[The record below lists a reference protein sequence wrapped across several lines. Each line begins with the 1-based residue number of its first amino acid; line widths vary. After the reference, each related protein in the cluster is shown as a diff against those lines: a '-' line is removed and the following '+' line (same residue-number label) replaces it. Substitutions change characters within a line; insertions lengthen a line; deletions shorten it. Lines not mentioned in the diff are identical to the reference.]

1 LSCKARFYLGTYAI
15 LIPAVIRC
23 SIMTNSTTLTPDNRT
38 GRYAVWLLVLLAVP
52 TGVGLLLDAHITVM
66 TQSMLYVLAV
76 VVGAYVLPAAASMAC
91 AVLAVVGLNFFFVPP
106 RWTFAVDSQ
115 EHLVALVVMMVVALV
130 ISQLSQRLRRN
141 TALARLHARRAEQ
154 LQTLA
159 SELALCTDAAA
170 AARAGA
176 RHVAQAFDGP
186 TVLALQSDRQLSGVD
201 AATEIMPSMQ
211 DGLRAAMREAAVLGP
226 GTGRW
231 PGLNA
236 WYLPLGSGQQMHG
249 AVCVQNIEASDDAGR
264 EHAQALCALIAQAL
278 ERLRLGREMAMAD
291 ERSTRQQLQNT
302 FLAAV
307 SHDLRTPLAAM
318 VGNASSLRTQR
329 DKMTTDEQATL
340 LDGIVLSA
348 SHLSRLTEN
357 TLQLVQLANSDQ
369 PLALDWESMEEIA
382 GACVARQRQAGGGT
396 RLRLHLAAGLPLV
409 RVNAVLIAQL
419 LDNLLDNALKY
430 SEDAVDLKVRVCN
443 GHMQIL
449 VQDRGPVIPKELQTQ
464 IFEPY
469 SRGDRSGK
477 QGAGLGL
484 ALCRAIALAH
494 GGRISLRARQAGG
507 NSFRVCL
514 TLAAEPPLAP
524 PGDAV

>member
-1 LSCKARFYLGTYAI
+1 M
-15 LIPAVIRC
+15 IR
-23 SIMTNSTTLTPDNRT
+23 ITTLPPGNRAS
-38 GRYAVWLLVLLAVP
+38 RQAMWLLALLALP
-52 TGVGLLLDAHITVM
+52 TGMGFVLDTHVTVM
-66 TQSMLYVLAV
+66 TQAMFYVLAV
-76 VVGAYVLPAAASMAC
+76 VVGAYVLPAAASVAC
-91 AVLAVVGLNFFFVPP
+91 AVLGVVCLNFFFVPP

-115 EHLVALVVMMVVALV
+115 EHFVALVVMLVVALV

-141 TALARLHARRAEQ
+141 TALARLHASRAEQ
-154 LQTLA
+154 LQSLA

-170 AARAGA
+170 AARVAA
-176 RHVAQAFDGP
+176 RHLTHAFEGPSTLAIRNGDGQ
-186 TVLALQSDRQLSGVD
+186 LQGVD
-201 AATEIMPSMQ
+201 GAVELPPALQ

-249 AVCVQNIEASDDAGR
+249 AVCVQHIEAADESGR
-264 EHAQALCALIAQAL
+264 EHAHALCALVGQAL
-278 ERLRLGREMAMAD
+278 ERLRLGRDMALAD
-291 ERSTRQQLQNT
+291 ERNTRQQLQNT

-307 SHDLRTPLAAM
+307 SHDLRTPLAAL
-318 VGNASSLRTQR
+318 VGNASSLLTQR
-329 DKMTTDEQATL
+329 DKMTAHEQSAL
-340 LDGIVLSA
+340 LDGIVRSA
-348 SHLSRLTEN
+348 THLSQLTEN
-357 TLQLVQLANSDQ
+357 TLQLVQLGNSDQ
-369 PLALDWESMEEIA
+369 LLALDWESMEEIA
-382 GACVARQRQAGGGT
+382 GACVARLRQAGAGARI
-396 RLRLHLAAGLPLV
+396 RLQISADVPLV
-409 RVNAVLIAQL
+409 RVNAVLMAQL

-430 SEDAVDLKVRVCN
+430 SEDAVDLKVRVCH
-443 GHMQIL
+443 GQLQLM
-449 VQDRGPVIPKELQTQ
+449 VQDRGPVIPKEWQAQ

-494 GGRISLRARQAGG
+494 GGRISVRARQAGG

-514 TLAAEPPLAP
+514 PLAAQPPLAP